1 MTDQPK
7 QKLPRSKRRLIV
19 WAVLRG
25 LVVTTVL
32 VLLYYLMPLDQ
43 PWDTGTAVR
52 LLIGLLVFVGL
63 TVWQGRA
70 IAGSRYPGM
79 RAFEALGGIVPFYPL
94 LFASTYF
101 LIGPAPAP

>member
-7 QKLPRSKRRLIV
+7 QKLSRPRRRLIV

-32 VLLYYLMPLDQ
+32 VLLYYLLPLDQ

-52 LLIGLLVFVGL
+52 LLIGLLVFAGL
-63 TVWQGRA
+63 TVWQVRA
-70 IAGSRYPGM
+70 IAGSRYPAM
-79 RAFEALGGIVPFYPL
+79 RAFETLGRVVSLFPL
-94 LFASTYF
+94 PFASPHF
-101 LIGPAPAP
+101 SL